1 MPQSARVEGE
11 EKRIQK
17 KKVQAKE
24 EKETEAKDNKK
35 LKSPTTFLSD
45 GSGIRKNLNLKFWHC
60 TLDKFVVFDGQNPL
74 EPLLCFSECN
84 YCVDFKTGIIKLV
97 TPTVSKWE
105 PFFILSEICSAS
117 AG

>member
-24 EKETEAKDNKK
+24 EKETEAAEDNKK

-45 GSGIRKNLNLKFWHC
+45 GSGIRKNLNLKFWDC
-60 TLDKFVVFDGQNPL
+60 AMEYLIMGLGLVVLIHSTCHKPIFWLIFPPEKYYTRRSDSGYIYP
-74 EPLLCFSECN
+74 
-84 YCVDFKTGIIKLV
+84 IHH
-97 TPTVSKWE
+97 
-105 PFFILSEICSAS
+105 
-117 AG
+117 

>member
-24 EKETEAKDNKK
+24 EKETKAEDNIK

-45 GSGIRKNLNLKFWHC
+45 GSGIRKNLYLKFWNC
-60 TLDKFVVFDGQNPL
+60 AI
-74 EPLLCFSECN
+74 E
-84 YCVDFKTGIIKLV
+84 
-97 TPTVSKWE
+97 
-105 PFFILSEICSAS
+105 
-117 AG
+117 

>member
-24 EKETEAKDNKK
+24 EKETEAAEDNKK

-45 GSGIRKNLNLKFWHC
+45 GSGIRKNLNLKFWNC
-60 TLDKFVVFDGQNPL
+60 AMEYLIMGL
-74 EPLLCFSECN
+74 RL
-84 YCVDFKTGIIKLV
+84 VDLIHSTCHKPIFWLIFPPEKYYTRKSDSGDIYPIHH
-97 TPTVSKWE
+97 
-105 PFFILSEICSAS
+105 
-117 AG
+117 

>member
-45 GSGIRKNLNLKFWHC
+45 GSGIRKNLNLIFWKC
-60 TLDKFVVFDGQNPL
+60 AI
-74 EPLLCFSECN
+74 E
-84 YCVDFKTGIIKLV
+84 
-97 TPTVSKWE
+97 
-105 PFFILSEICSAS
+105 
-117 AG
+117 

>member
-24 EKETEAKDNKK
+24 EKETEDNKK

-45 GSGIRKNLNLKFWHC
+45 GSGIRKNPNLKFWKC
-60 TLDKFVVFDGQNPL
+60 AI
-74 EPLLCFSECN
+74 E
-84 YCVDFKTGIIKLV
+84 
-97 TPTVSKWE
+97 
-105 PFFILSEICSAS
+105 
-117 AG
+117 

>member
-24 EKETEAKDNKK
+24 EKETEAEDNKK

-45 GSGIRKNLNLKFWHC
+45 GSGIRKNLIWSVGTVQSNNN
-60 TLDKFVVFDGQNPL
+60 G
-74 EPLLCFSECN
+74 
-84 YCVDFKTGIIKLV
+84 FK
-97 TPTVSKWE
+97 
-105 PFFILSEICSAS
+105 A
-117 AG
+117 